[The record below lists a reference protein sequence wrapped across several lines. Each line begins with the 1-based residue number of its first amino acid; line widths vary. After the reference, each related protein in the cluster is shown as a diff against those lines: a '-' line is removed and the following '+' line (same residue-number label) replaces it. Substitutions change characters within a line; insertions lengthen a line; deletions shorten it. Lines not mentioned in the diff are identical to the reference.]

1 MNNNNNSAYYNARR
15 NAPERP
21 AAAALYYDPTKPEP
35 PEIVATG
42 RGLMAEEIVAV
53 AREHGVALHQDAG
66 LVEALAKLDMGTV
79 IPRELYAV
87 VAEVLAFVY
96 SVDSEAAR

>member
-1 MNNNNNSAYYNARR
+1 MNNNSAYYNSRR

-21 AAAALYYDPTKPEP
+21 AAAAMYYDPAGTAP
-35 PEIVATG
+35 PEIIATG
-42 RGLMAEEIVAV
+42 QGLMAEEIVNV
-53 AREHGVALHQDAG
+53 AREHGIPLHQDAG
-66 LVEALAKLDMGTV
+66 LVEALSKLDIGTM

-96 SVDSEAAR
+96 SVDTEAATS

>member
-1 MNNNNNSAYYNARR
+1 VNNRFYDVRR
-15 NAPERP
+15 NRDGRP
-21 AAAALYYDPTKPEP
+21 AAAAMAYDPLGTEP

-42 RGLMAEEIVAV
+42 RGLVAEQIVAV
-53 AREHGVALHQDAG
+53 ARENGVPLHQDAG
-66 LVEALAKLDMGTV
+66 LVEALSRLEIGTT

-96 SVDSEAAR
+96 AVDAESAAS

>member
-1 MNNNNNSAYYNARR
+1 MNNNSAYYNARR

-21 AAAALYYDPTKPEP
+21 AAAALIYDPTKPEP
-35 PEIVATG
+35 PEILATG
-42 RGLMAEEIVAV
+42 RGLIAEEIVRA
-53 AREHGVALHQDAG
+53 AREHGVPLHQDPG
-66 LVEALAKLDMGTV
+66 LVEALSKLDIGTV

-96 SVDSEAAR
+96 SIDAEAAAS

>member
-1 MNNNNNSAYYNARR
+1 MTNNAYYNARR

-21 AAAALYYDPTKPEP
+21 AAAALRYDPAGTDA
-35 PEIVATG
+35 PEIIATG
-42 RGLMAEEIVAV
+42 RGLTAEAIVQL
-53 AREHGVALHQDAG
+53 AREHQVPLHQDAG
-66 LVEALAKLDMGTV
+66 LVEALSRLDIGTV

-96 SVDSEAAR
+96 AVDAEAAG

>member
-1 MNNNNNSAYYNARR
+1 MNGKSAYYDARR

-21 AAAALYYDPTKPEP
+21 AAAALRYDPTKPEP
-35 PEIVATG
+35 PEIIATG

-53 AREHGVALHQDAG
+53 AREHGVPLHQDAG

-96 SVDSEAAR
+96 SVDSEAART

>member
-1 MNNNNNSAYYNARR
+1 MNNNSAYFHQRR
-15 NAPERP
+15 NVPDRP
-21 AAAALYYDPTKPEP
+21 AAAALHYDPTKPEP
-35 PEIVATG
+35 PEIIATG

-53 AREHGVALHQDAG
+53 AREHGVPLHQDPG
-66 LVEALAKLDMGTV
+66 LVEALSLLDIGTV

-96 SVDSEAAR
+96 SVDAEAAAS